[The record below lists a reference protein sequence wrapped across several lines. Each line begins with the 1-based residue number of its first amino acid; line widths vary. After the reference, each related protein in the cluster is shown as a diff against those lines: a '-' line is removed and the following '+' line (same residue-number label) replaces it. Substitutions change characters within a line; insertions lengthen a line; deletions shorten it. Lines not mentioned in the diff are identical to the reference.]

1 MMRAILGTKSS
12 AMPKALTISGMVVSA
27 LVLIIFL
34 LDVILGWPFGKV
46 SMMMDIGFILAAG
59 GLGYMSWSAYQ
70 DVK

>member
-1 MMRAILGTKSS
+1 MMKAILGTNSA

-27 LVLIIFL
+27 LVLLIFV
-34 LDVILGWPFGKV
+34 LDLFLGWPFGTI
-46 SMMMDIGFILAAG
+46 SMMMDIGFILCAG